1 MMKYEKPVADVV
13 SFAGLERIART
24 DVSLDIDLGVD
35 LGGAQVSEGASD
47 DRDSI
52 NTRTR
57 GR

>member
-1 MMKYEKPVADVV
+1 MMKYEKPVAAVV

-47 DRDSI
+47 DRD
-52 NTRTR
+52 
-57 GR
+57 